1 VSVAWRDSSSCSP
14 TTDNCST
21 LVGHLRT
28 GSLTEVPST
37 LQNGIVANPGNLT
50 RQLASAADALG
61 PVLMPVEQRTQLVDL
76 CTIIRL
82 AVGAASVSIA
92 RLDGNELLYE
102 AAEGAGAHN
111 VIGLRLPSNSGIAG
125 YVAHTGQSLVVDE
138 VQADPRFAREVAE
151 RVGYVPTS
159 MLAVPVVDEND
170 QVVGVIS
177 VLDRTAGVGDPLAV
191 TSASA
196 RVAAPLLALSGTLAR
211 LGPLLVRAVAD
222 AVEHDETTLGRAL
235 RRLADDLPPDD
246 AEIATFAALM
256 AELRL
261 LPAASQQAVGRIVR
275 EAIDLAASRRRW

>member
-1 VSVAWRDSSSCSP
+1 MPSP
-14 TTDNCST
+14 
-21 LVGHLRT
+21 
-28 GSLTEVPST
+28 
-37 LQNGIVANPGNLT
+37 LQNGFVANPGNLT
-50 RQLASAADALG
+50 RQLAAAADALG
-61 PVLMPVEQRTQLVDL
+61 PVVMPVEQHGQLVDL
-76 CTIIRL
+76 CTTIRL

-92 RLDGNELLYE
+92 RIDGHELLYE
-102 AAEGAGAHN
+102 AADGAGARN
-111 VIGLRLPSNSGIAG
+111 VTGLRLPSNSGIAG

-138 VQADPRFAREVAE
+138 VQADPRFARDVAE

-159 MLAVPVVDEND
+159 ILAVPVVDEND

-177 VLDRTAGVGDPLAV
+177 VLDRTVGVGDPLAV

-222 AVEHDETTLGRAL
+222 AVEHDETTLARAL

-246 AEIATFAALM
+246 AEIATLAALM

-261 LPAASQQAVGRIVR
+261 LPPATQQAIGRIVR
-275 EAIDLAASRRRW
+275 EAIGLTSSRRRW

>member
-1 VSVAWRDSSSCSP
+1 MPA
-14 TTDNCST
+14 
-21 LVGHLRT
+21 
-28 GSLTEVPST
+28 T

-50 RQLASAADALG
+50 RQLAAAADGLG

-76 CTIIRL
+76 CAVIRL

-92 RLDGNELLYE
+92 RVDGSELLYE
-102 AAEGAGAHN
+102 AAEGESARN
-111 VIGLRLPSNSGIAG
+111 VTGLRLPSNSGIAG

-159 MLAVPVVDEND
+159 ILAVPVADEND

-177 VLDRTAGVGDPLAV
+177 VLDRTVGVGDPLAV
-191 TSASA
+191 TSAAA

-222 AVEHDETTLGRAL
+222 AVEHDETTLARAL

-256 AELRL
+256 AEIRL
-261 LPAASQQAVGRIVR
+261 LPPATQQAVGRIVR
-275 EAIDLAASRRRW
+275 EAIDLATPRRRW